1 MIFSLAYI
9 SLLNSGIYHGITYNF
24 QIERKI
30 KMKNVLVKTALL
42 TVITLITAG
51 AYRETA
57 FLKTNNSNVLT
68 TGFPDSSPIEIN
80 IIIDDE
86 TDQYAE

>member
-9 SLLNSGIYHGITYNF
+9 PLLNRGIYHGITYYF
-24 QIERKI
+24 QLERET
-30 KMKNVLVKTALL
+30 KMKNVLAKTALL

-57 FLKTNNSNVLT
+57 LLNANNSNVLT
-68 TGFPDSSPIEIN
+68 TGFPDSCPIEIN